1 MANGHIHGHIER
13 LREKPEHVRH
23 TIAMGTAFVF
33 TGLVAVGWM
42 TAMATSGT
50 LALKPSAPVNDGAG
64 AEVAKTVT
72 ESTTAFSSL
81 LGAAGAAFTA
91 TSTDAALDI
100 IESET
105 RTSSTLNANQTS
117 ANATTKT
124 VIPF

>member
-1 MANGHIHGHIER
+1 MKNGPILGHIER

-33 TGLVAVGWM
+33 TGLVAAGWM

-50 LALKPSAPVNDGAG
+50 LALKPTTPEPDGAG
-64 AEVAKTVT
+64 MEVAKTVN
-72 ESTTAFSSL
+72 ESTSAFSNL
-81 LGAAGAAFTA
+81 LGAAGAAFNA
-91 TSTDAALDI
+91 TSTAAALDI

-105 RTSSTLNANQTS
+105 RTSSTLDASQPS